1 MCTFFPKVSK
11 KGDKMSISKRQEQ
24 ILELLSSE
32 GYLSVERLSEITYT
46 SQSSIRRDL
55 ATLENHSLVR
65 RTHGGAK
72 PNDGINHAV
81 PLANRM
87 ERNIAEKRQ
96 IAKKA
101 AIFLKDGQS
110 IMLDGSSTA
119 GFLIPHI
126 AKMRDMI
133 VFTNNMITAI
143 NAINYGISTHCIG
156 GESVNCSAVLSGVQA
171 YRAISELN
179 TDILFFSAGS
189 LDRNGVISDPIAE
202 ENHIRSLMLER
213 AKLSVFL
220 CDAEKF
226 GTESLYR
233 LTSLDKIDACVFDK
247 PYPELKAKCK
257 IIY

>member
-1 MCTFFPKVSK
+1 MCA
-11 KGDKMSISKRQEQ
+11 
-24 ILELLSSE
+24 L
-32 GYLSVERLSEITYT
+32 
-46 SQSSIRRDL
+46 
-55 ATLENHSLVR
+55 
-65 RTHGGAK
+65 
-72 PNDGINHAV
+72 
-81 PLANRM
+81 
-87 ERNIAEKRQ
+87 
-96 IAKKA
+96 
-101 AIFLKDGQS
+101 
-110 IMLDGSSTA
+110 
-119 GFLIPHI
+119 
-126 AKMRDMI
+126 